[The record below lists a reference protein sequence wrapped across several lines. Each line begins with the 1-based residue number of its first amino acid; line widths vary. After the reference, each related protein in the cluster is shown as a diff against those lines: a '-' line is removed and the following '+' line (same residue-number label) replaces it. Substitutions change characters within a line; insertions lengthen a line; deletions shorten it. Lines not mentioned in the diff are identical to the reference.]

1 MDDNKHKIWS
11 EGRGMRSTAED
22 ALEGL
27 DFEHLD
33 AIKEQST
40 KNGIVYTGN
49 CMHCGRQWKMV
60 TKWVELAAW
69 FVGQPVPETVPTRQG
84 VLTQPRCPVCTT
96 EQRFLVPWHEVKN
109 HIDDGV
115 RSGVI
120 DSKIYQA
127 TIFGAPR

>member
-11 EGRGMRSTAED
+11 EGRGARSTAED
-22 ALEGL
+22 VLEGL

-40 KNGIVYTGN
+40 KNGILYTGN

-60 TKWVELAAW
+60 TKWVELASW

-84 VLTQPRCPVCTT
+84 RAAAAAARRPPAKHASTRTLSCLSARSRRCASATQTLRRV
-96 EQRFLVPWHEVKN
+96 
-109 HIDDGV
+109 
-115 RSGVI
+115 SG
-120 DSKIYQA
+120 
-127 TIFGAPR
+127 GALS